1 MVLCIWLQDIIIEKY
16 SHSWYLFYQSIVLT
30 KKRNLVMLGNL
41 LSIISS
47 NGKDNIEKLWQ
58 IFNTYFAEKSLND
71 RIAMALRR
79 NDTNKIA

>member
-1 MVLCIWLQDIIIEKY
+1 
-16 SHSWYLFYQSIVLT
+16 
-30 KKRNLVMLGNL
+30 MLGNL